1 MKLGFDSE
9 KYLEEQSQ
17 YILQRVNA
25 YDKLYLEFGGKLIGD
40 FHAMRV
46 LPGFDPDGK
55 IKLLHRL
62 RDQAEIIICVYA
74 GDIEQNKIRGDL
86 GITYDQ
92 DVLRLMDD
100 LHYWDLKINSVLIT
114 RYTGQPAATQFKN
127 SLERRGIKVYTHGYT
142 EGYPMDVETIVRD
155 AGDGANEHPTQALLD
170 IFTIMQHREIL
181 NKIGADLSGLNI
193 SIIGDIDHSRVARSD
208 IWAMQKLGANLTLFG
223 PPQMM
228 PRRAD
233 AFNCKIAQNID
244 EAVHKA
250 DVIIMLRI
258 QLERMNGEVPFPSKG
273 EYMKFFGLNKERI
286 KLANNPIILHP
297 GPINRGVE
305 LSSEVAD
312 SECSLVLNQ
321 VENGVAIRMAVL
333 SVLNENRKNL

>member
-1 MKLGFDSE
+1 MCYTKKDLLGTRNLSKDEILYFIERAKEFKILNSKPVKKSSNLLGKSVINAFFENSTRTRISFETAQKRLGADSINFVASQSSTAKGETLIDTIHNLEAMKTDFFVVRHSASGS
-9 KYLEEQSQ
+9 
-17 YILQRVNA
+17 VNFIA
-25 YDKLYLEFGGKLIGD
+25 
-40 FHAMRV
+40 
-46 LPGFDPDGK
+46 
-55 IKLLHRL
+55 
-62 RDQAEIIICVYA
+62 
-74 GDIEQNKIRGDL
+74 QN
-86 GITYDQ
+86 TNAS
-92 DVLRLMDD
+92 V
-100 LHYWDLKINSVLIT
+100 IN
-114 RYTGQPAATQFKN
+114 
-127 SLERRGIKVYTHGYT
+127 
-142 EGYPMDVETIVRD
+142 
-155 AGDGANEHPTQALLD
+155 AGDGTNEHPTQALLD

-286 KLANNPIILHP
+286 KLANNPITLHP

>member
-1 MKLGFDSE
+1 MCYTKKDLLGTRNLSKDEILYFIERAKEFKILNSKPVKKSSNLLGKSVINAFFENSTRTRISFETAQKRLGADSINFVASQSSTAKGETLIDTIHNLEAMKTDFFVVRHSASGS
-9 KYLEEQSQ
+9 
-17 YILQRVNA
+17 VNFIA
-25 YDKLYLEFGGKLIGD
+25 
-40 FHAMRV
+40 
-46 LPGFDPDGK
+46 
-55 IKLLHRL
+55 
-62 RDQAEIIICVYA
+62 
-74 GDIEQNKIRGDL
+74 QN
-86 GITYDQ
+86 TNAS
-92 DVLRLMDD
+92 V
-100 LHYWDLKINSVLIT
+100 IN
-114 RYTGQPAATQFKN
+114 
-127 SLERRGIKVYTHGYT
+127 
-142 EGYPMDVETIVRD
+142 
-155 AGDGANEHPTQALLD
+155 AGDGTNEHPTQALLD

-181 NKIGADLSGLNI
+181 NKISADLSGLNI

-312 SECSLVLNQ
+312 SECSLILNQ
-321 VENGVAIRMAVL
+321 VENGVAIRIAVL

>member
-1 MKLGFDSE
+1 MCYTKKDFLGTRNLSKDEILYFIERAKEFKILNSKPVKKSSNLLGKSVINAFFENSTRTRISFETAQKRLGADSINFVASQSSTAKGETLIDTIHNLEAMKTDFFVVRHSASGS
-9 KYLEEQSQ
+9 
-17 YILQRVNA
+17 VNFIA
-25 YDKLYLEFGGKLIGD
+25 
-40 FHAMRV
+40 
-46 LPGFDPDGK
+46 
-55 IKLLHRL
+55 
-62 RDQAEIIICVYA
+62 
-74 GDIEQNKIRGDL
+74 QN
-86 GITYDQ
+86 TNAS
-92 DVLRLMDD
+92 V
-100 LHYWDLKINSVLIT
+100 IN
-114 RYTGQPAATQFKN
+114 
-127 SLERRGIKVYTHGYT
+127 
-142 EGYPMDVETIVRD
+142 

-258 QLERMNGEVPFPSKG
+258 QLERMNGEVPFPSK

>member
-1 MKLGFDSE
+1 MCYTKKDLLGTRNLSKDEILYFIERAKEFKILNSKPVKKSSNLLGKSVINAFFENSTRTRISFETAQKRLGADSINFVAS
-9 KYLEEQSQ
+9 QSST
-17 YILQRVNA
+17 A
-25 YDKLYLEFGGKLIGD
+25 KG
-40 FHAMRV
+40 
-46 LPGFDPDGK
+46 
-55 IKLLHRL
+55 
-62 RDQAEIIICVYA
+62 
-74 GDIEQNKIRGDL
+74 
-86 GITYDQ
+86 
-92 DVLRLMDD
+92 
-100 LHYWDLKINSVLIT
+100 
-114 RYTGQPAATQFKN
+114 
-127 SLERRGIKVYTHGYT
+127 
-142 EGYPMDVETIVRD
+142 ETIIDTIHNLEAMKTDFFVVRHSASGSVNFIAQNTNASVIN
-155 AGDGANEHPTQALLD
+155 AGDGTNEHPTQALLD

>member
-1 MKLGFDSE
+1 MCYTKKDLLGTRNLSKDEILYFIERAKEFKILNSKPVKKSSNLLGKSVINAFFENSTRTRISFETAQKRLGADSINFVASQSSTAKGETLIDTMHNLEAMKTDFFVVRHSASGS
-9 KYLEEQSQ
+9 
-17 YILQRVNA
+17 VNFIA
-25 YDKLYLEFGGKLIGD
+25 
-40 FHAMRV
+40 
-46 LPGFDPDGK
+46 
-55 IKLLHRL
+55 
-62 RDQAEIIICVYA
+62 
-74 GDIEQNKIRGDL
+74 QN
-86 GITYDQ
+86 TNAS
-92 DVLRLMDD
+92 V
-100 LHYWDLKINSVLIT
+100 IN
-114 RYTGQPAATQFKN
+114 
-127 SLERRGIKVYTHGYT
+127 
-142 EGYPMDVETIVRD
+142 
-155 AGDGANEHPTQALLD
+155 AGDGTNEHPTQALLD

-233 AFNCKIAQNID
+233 AFNCKIAQNIN

>member
-1 MKLGFDSE
+1 MCYTKKDLLGTRNLSKDEILYFIERAKEFKILNSKPVKKSSNLLGKSVINVFFENSTRTRISFETAQKRLGADSINFVASQSSTAKGETLIDTIHNLEAMKTDFFVVRHSASGS
-9 KYLEEQSQ
+9 
-17 YILQRVNA
+17 VNFIA
-25 YDKLYLEFGGKLIGD
+25 
-40 FHAMRV
+40 
-46 LPGFDPDGK
+46 
-55 IKLLHRL
+55 
-62 RDQAEIIICVYA
+62 
-74 GDIEQNKIRGDL
+74 QN
-86 GITYDQ
+86 TNAS
-92 DVLRLMDD
+92 V
-100 LHYWDLKINSVLIT
+100 IN
-114 RYTGQPAATQFKN
+114 
-127 SLERRGIKVYTHGYT
+127 
-142 EGYPMDVETIVRD
+142 

-228 PRRAD
+228 PRHAD

>member
-1 MKLGFDSE
+1 MCYTKKDFLGTRNLSKDEILYFIERAKEFKILNSKPVKKSSNLLGKSVITAFFEYSTRTRISFETAQKRLGADSINFVASQSSTAKGETLIDTIHNLEAMKTDFFVVRHSASGS
-9 KYLEEQSQ
+9 
-17 YILQRVNA
+17 VNFIA
-25 YDKLYLEFGGKLIGD
+25 
-40 FHAMRV
+40 
-46 LPGFDPDGK
+46 
-55 IKLLHRL
+55 
-62 RDQAEIIICVYA
+62 
-74 GDIEQNKIRGDL
+74 QN
-86 GITYDQ
+86 TNAS
-92 DVLRLMDD
+92 V
-100 LHYWDLKINSVLIT
+100 IN
-114 RYTGQPAATQFKN
+114 
-127 SLERRGIKVYTHGYT
+127 
-142 EGYPMDVETIVRD
+142 

-258 QLERMNGEVPFPSKG
+258 QLERMNGEVPYPSKG

>member
-1 MKLGFDSE
+1 MCYTKKDFLGTRNLSKDEILYFIERAKEFKILNSKPVKKSSNLLGKSVINAFFENSTRTRISFETAQKRLGADSINFVASQSSTAKGETLIDTIHNLEAMKTDFFVVRHSASGSVKFIA
-9 KYLEEQSQ
+9 QNT
-17 YILQRVNA
+17 NA
-25 YDKLYLEFGGKLIGD
+25 S
-40 FHAMRV
+40 V
-46 LPGFDPDGK
+46 
-55 IKLLHRL
+55 
-62 RDQAEIIICVYA
+62 
-74 GDIEQNKIRGDL
+74 
-86 GITYDQ
+86 
-92 DVLRLMDD
+92 
-100 LHYWDLKINSVLIT
+100 IN
-114 RYTGQPAATQFKN
+114 
-127 SLERRGIKVYTHGYT
+127 
-142 EGYPMDVETIVRD
+142 

-273 EYMKFFGLNKERI
+273 EYMKFFGLNKEHI

>member
-1 MKLGFDSE
+1 MCYTKKDFLGTRNLSKDEILYFIERAKEFKILNSKPVKKSSNLLGKSVINAFFENSTRTRISFETAQKRLGADSINFVASQSSTAKGETLIDTIHNLEAMKTDFFVVRHSASGS
-9 KYLEEQSQ
+9 
-17 YILQRVNA
+17 VNFIA
-25 YDKLYLEFGGKLIGD
+25 
-40 FHAMRV
+40 
-46 LPGFDPDGK
+46 
-55 IKLLHRL
+55 
-62 RDQAEIIICVYA
+62 
-74 GDIEQNKIRGDL
+74 QN
-86 GITYDQ
+86 TNAS
-92 DVLRLMDD
+92 V
-100 LHYWDLKINSVLIT
+100 IN
-114 RYTGQPAATQFKN
+114 
-127 SLERRGIKVYTHGYT
+127 
-142 EGYPMDVETIVRD
+142 

-233 AFNCKIAQNID
+233 AFNCKIAQNIY

>member
-1 MKLGFDSE
+1 MCYTKKDLLGTRNLSKDEILYFIERAKEFKILNSKPVKKSSNLLGKSVINAFFENSTRTRISFETAQKRLGADSINFVASQSSTAKGE
-9 KYLEEQSQ
+9 TLIDTIHNLEALKTDFFVVRHSASGS
-17 YILQRVNA
+17 VNFIA
-25 YDKLYLEFGGKLIGD
+25 
-40 FHAMRV
+40 
-46 LPGFDPDGK
+46 
-55 IKLLHRL
+55 
-62 RDQAEIIICVYA
+62 
-74 GDIEQNKIRGDL
+74 QN
-86 GITYDQ
+86 TNAS
-92 DVLRLMDD
+92 V
-100 LHYWDLKINSVLIT
+100 IN
-114 RYTGQPAATQFKN
+114 
-127 SLERRGIKVYTHGYT
+127 
-142 EGYPMDVETIVRD
+142 

-321 VENGVAIRMAVL
+321 VEYGVAIRMAVL

>member
-1 MKLGFDSE
+1 MCYTKKDFLGTRNLSKDEILYFIERAKEFKILNSKPVKKSSNLLGKSVINAFFENSTRTRISFETAQKRLGADSINFVASQSSTAKGETLIDTIHNLEAMKTDFFVVRHSASGS
-9 KYLEEQSQ
+9 
-17 YILQRVNA
+17 VNFIA
-25 YDKLYLEFGGKLIGD
+25 
-40 FHAMRV
+40 
-46 LPGFDPDGK
+46 
-55 IKLLHRL
+55 
-62 RDQAEIIICVYA
+62 
-74 GDIEQNKIRGDL
+74 QN
-86 GITYDQ
+86 TNAS
-92 DVLRLMDD
+92 V
-100 LHYWDLKINSVLIT
+100 IN
-114 RYTGQPAATQFKN
+114 
-127 SLERRGIKVYTHGYT
+127 
-142 EGYPMDVETIVRD
+142 

-233 AFNCKIAQNID
+233 AFNCKIAQNIN
-244 EAVHKA
+244 EVVHKA

>member
-1 MKLGFDSE
+1 MCYTKKDLLGTRNLSKDEILYFIERAKEFKILNSKPVKKSSNLLGKSVINAFFENSTRTRISFETAQKRLGADSINFVASQRSTAKGETLIDTIHNLEAMKTDFFVVRHSASGS
-9 KYLEEQSQ
+9 
-17 YILQRVNA
+17 VNFIA
-25 YDKLYLEFGGKLIGD
+25 
-40 FHAMRV
+40 
-46 LPGFDPDGK
+46 
-55 IKLLHRL
+55 
-62 RDQAEIIICVYA
+62 
-74 GDIEQNKIRGDL
+74 QN
-86 GITYDQ
+86 TNAS
-92 DVLRLMDD
+92 V
-100 LHYWDLKINSVLIT
+100 IN
-114 RYTGQPAATQFKN
+114 
-127 SLERRGIKVYTHGYT
+127 
-142 EGYPMDVETIVRD
+142 

-233 AFNCKIAQNID
+233 AFNCRIAQNID

-273 EYMKFFGLNKERI
+273 EYMKFFGLNKECI

>member
-1 MKLGFDSE
+1 MCYTKKDFLGTRNLSKDEILYFIERAKEFKILNSKPVKKSSNLLGKSVINAFFENSTRTRISFETAQKRLGADSINFVASQSSTAKGETLIDTIHNLEAMKTDFFVVRHSASGS
-9 KYLEEQSQ
+9 
-17 YILQRVNA
+17 VNFIA
-25 YDKLYLEFGGKLIGD
+25 
-40 FHAMRV
+40 
-46 LPGFDPDGK
+46 
-55 IKLLHRL
+55 
-62 RDQAEIIICVYA
+62 
-74 GDIEQNKIRGDL
+74 QN
-86 GITYDQ
+86 TNAS
-92 DVLRLMDD
+92 V
-100 LHYWDLKINSVLIT
+100 IN
-114 RYTGQPAATQFKN
+114 
-127 SLERRGIKVYTHGYT
+127 
-142 EGYPMDVETIVRD
+142 
-155 AGDGANEHPTQALLD
+155 AGDGTNEHPTQALLD

-312 SECSLVLNQ
+312 SEFSLVLNQ

>member
-1 MKLGFDSE
+1 MCYPKKDFLGTRNLSKDEILYFIERAKEFKILNSKPVKKSSNLLGKSVINAFFENSTRTRISFETAQKRLGADSINFVASQSSTAKGETLIDTIHNLEAMKTDFFVVRHSASGS
-9 KYLEEQSQ
+9 
-17 YILQRVNA
+17 VNFIA
-25 YDKLYLEFGGKLIGD
+25 
-40 FHAMRV
+40 
-46 LPGFDPDGK
+46 
-55 IKLLHRL
+55 
-62 RDQAEIIICVYA
+62 
-74 GDIEQNKIRGDL
+74 QN
-86 GITYDQ
+86 TNAS
-92 DVLRLMDD
+92 V
-100 LHYWDLKINSVLIT
+100 IN
-114 RYTGQPAATQFKN
+114 
-127 SLERRGIKVYTHGYT
+127 
-142 EGYPMDVETIVRD
+142 

-333 SVLNENRKNL
+333 SVLNENRKN

>member
-1 MKLGFDSE
+1 MCYTKKDLLGTRNLSKDEILYFIERAKEFKILNSKPVKKSSNLLGKSVINAFFENSTRTRISFETAQKRLGADSINFVASQSSTAKGETLIDTIHNLEAMKTDFFVVRHSASGS
-9 KYLEEQSQ
+9 
-17 YILQRVNA
+17 VNFIA
-25 YDKLYLEFGGKLIGD
+25 
-40 FHAMRV
+40 
-46 LPGFDPDGK
+46 
-55 IKLLHRL
+55 
-62 RDQAEIIICVYA
+62 
-74 GDIEQNKIRGDL
+74 QN
-86 GITYDQ
+86 TNAS
-92 DVLRLMDD
+92 V
-100 LHYWDLKINSVLIT
+100 IN
-114 RYTGQPAATQFKN
+114 
-127 SLERRGIKVYTHGYT
+127 
-142 EGYPMDVETIVRD
+142 

>member
-1 MKLGFDSE
+1 MCYTKKDLLGTRNLSKDEILYFIERAKEFKILNSKPVKKSSNLLGKSVINAFFENSTRTRISFETAQKRLGADSINFVASQSSTAKGETLIDTIHNLEAMKTDFFVVRHSASGS
-9 KYLEEQSQ
+9 
-17 YILQRVNA
+17 VNFIA
-25 YDKLYLEFGGKLIGD
+25 
-40 FHAMRV
+40 
-46 LPGFDPDGK
+46 
-55 IKLLHRL
+55 
-62 RDQAEIIICVYA
+62 
-74 GDIEQNKIRGDL
+74 QN
-86 GITYDQ
+86 TNAS
-92 DVLRLMDD
+92 V
-100 LHYWDLKINSVLIT
+100 IN
-114 RYTGQPAATQFKN
+114 
-127 SLERRGIKVYTHGYT
+127 
-142 EGYPMDVETIVRD
+142 

-333 SVLNENRKNL
+333 SILNENRKNL

>member
-1 MKLGFDSE
+1 MCYTKKDFLGTRNLSKDEILYFIERAKEFKILNSKPVKKSSNLLGKSVINAFFENSTRTRISFETAQKRLGADSINFVASQSSTAKGETLIDTIHNLEAMKTDFFVVRHSASGS
-9 KYLEEQSQ
+9 
-17 YILQRVNA
+17 VNFIA
-25 YDKLYLEFGGKLIGD
+25 
-40 FHAMRV
+40 
-46 LPGFDPDGK
+46 
-55 IKLLHRL
+55 
-62 RDQAEIIICVYA
+62 
-74 GDIEQNKIRGDL
+74 QN
-86 GITYDQ
+86 TNAS
-92 DVLRLMDD
+92 V
-100 LHYWDLKINSVLIT
+100 IN
-114 RYTGQPAATQFKN
+114 
-127 SLERRGIKVYTHGYT
+127 
-142 EGYPMDVETIVRD
+142 

-228 PRRAD
+228 PRHAD

-273 EYMKFFGLNKERI
+273 EYMNFFGLNKERI

>member
-1 MKLGFDSE
+1 MCYTKKDLLGTRNLSKDEILYFIERAKEFKILNSKPVKKSSNLLGKSVINAFFENSTRTRISFETAQKRLGADSINFVASQSSTAKGETLIDTIHNLEAMKTDFFVVRHSASGS
-9 KYLEEQSQ
+9 
-17 YILQRVNA
+17 VNFIA
-25 YDKLYLEFGGKLIGD
+25 
-40 FHAMRV
+40 
-46 LPGFDPDGK
+46 
-55 IKLLHRL
+55 
-62 RDQAEIIICVYA
+62 
-74 GDIEQNKIRGDL
+74 QN
-86 GITYDQ
+86 TNAS
-92 DVLRLMDD
+92 V
-100 LHYWDLKINSVLIT
+100 IN
-114 RYTGQPAATQFKN
+114 
-127 SLERRGIKVYTHGYT
+127 
-142 EGYPMDVETIVRD
+142 
-155 AGDGANEHPTQALLD
+155 AGDGTNEHPTQALLD

-228 PRRAD
+228 PHRAD

>member
-1 MKLGFDSE
+1 MCYTKKDLLGTRNLSKDEILYFIERAKEFKILNSKPVKKSSNLLGKSVINAFFENSTRTRISFETAQKRLGADSINFVASQSSTAKGETLIDTIHNLEAMKTDFFVVRHSASGS
-9 KYLEEQSQ
+9 
-17 YILQRVNA
+17 VNFIA
-25 YDKLYLEFGGKLIGD
+25 
-40 FHAMRV
+40 
-46 LPGFDPDGK
+46 
-55 IKLLHRL
+55 
-62 RDQAEIIICVYA
+62 
-74 GDIEQNKIRGDL
+74 QN
-86 GITYDQ
+86 TNAS
-92 DVLRLMDD
+92 V
-100 LHYWDLKINSVLIT
+100 IN
-114 RYTGQPAATQFKN
+114 
-127 SLERRGIKVYTHGYT
+127 
-142 EGYPMDVETIVRD
+142 

-181 NKIGADLSGLNI
+181 NKISADLSGLNI

>member
-1 MKLGFDSE
+1 MCYTKKDLLGTRNLSKDEILYFIERAKEFKILNSKPVKKSSNLLGKSVINAFFENSTRTRISFETAQKRLGADSINFVASQSSTAKGETLIDTIHNLEAMKTDFFVVRHSASGS
-9 KYLEEQSQ
+9 
-17 YILQRVNA
+17 VNFIA
-25 YDKLYLEFGGKLIGD
+25 
-40 FHAMRV
+40 
-46 LPGFDPDGK
+46 
-55 IKLLHRL
+55 
-62 RDQAEIIICVYA
+62 
-74 GDIEQNKIRGDL
+74 QN
-86 GITYDQ
+86 TNAS
-92 DVLRLMDD
+92 V
-100 LHYWDLKINSVLIT
+100 IN
-114 RYTGQPAATQFKN
+114 
-127 SLERRGIKVYTHGYT
+127 
-142 EGYPMDVETIVRD
+142 
-155 AGDGANEHPTQALLD
+155 AGDGTNEHPTQALLD

-233 AFNCKIAQNID
+233 AFNCKIAQNIN
-244 EAVHKA
+244 EVVHKA

-273 EYMKFFGLNKERI
+273 EYMKFFGLNKEHI

>member
-1 MKLGFDSE
+1 MCYTKKDLLGTRNLSKDEILYFIERAKEFKILNSKPVKKSSNLLGKSVINAFFENSTRTRISFETAQKRLGADSINFVASQSSTAKGETLIDTIHNLEAMKTDFFVVRHSASGS
-9 KYLEEQSQ
+9 
-17 YILQRVNA
+17 VNFIA
-25 YDKLYLEFGGKLIGD
+25 
-40 FHAMRV
+40 
-46 LPGFDPDGK
+46 
-55 IKLLHRL
+55 
-62 RDQAEIIICVYA
+62 
-74 GDIEQNKIRGDL
+74 QN
-86 GITYDQ
+86 TNAS
-92 DVLRLMDD
+92 V
-100 LHYWDLKINSVLIT
+100 IN
-114 RYTGQPAATQFKN
+114 
-127 SLERRGIKVYTHGYT
+127 
-142 EGYPMDVETIVRD
+142 
-155 AGDGANEHPTQALLD
+155 AGDGTNEHPTQALLD

-228 PRRAD
+228 PRHAD

>member
-1 MKLGFDSE
+1 MCYTKKDLLGTRNLSKDEILYFIERAKEFKILNSKPVKKSSNLLGKSVINAFFENSTRTRISFETAQKRLGADSINFVASQSSTAKGETLIDTMHNLEAMKTDFFVVRHSASGS
-9 KYLEEQSQ
+9 
-17 YILQRVNA
+17 VNFIA
-25 YDKLYLEFGGKLIGD
+25 
-40 FHAMRV
+40 
-46 LPGFDPDGK
+46 
-55 IKLLHRL
+55 
-62 RDQAEIIICVYA
+62 
-74 GDIEQNKIRGDL
+74 QN
-86 GITYDQ
+86 TNAS
-92 DVLRLMDD
+92 V
-100 LHYWDLKINSVLIT
+100 IN
-114 RYTGQPAATQFKN
+114 
-127 SLERRGIKVYTHGYT
+127 
-142 EGYPMDVETIVRD
+142 
-155 AGDGANEHPTQALLD
+155 AGDGTNEHPTQALLD

>member
-1 MKLGFDSE
+1 MCYTKKDFLGTRNLSKDEILYFIERAKEFKILNSKPVKKSSNLLGKSVINAFFENSTRTRISFETAQKRLGADSINFVASQSSTAKGETLIDTIHNLEAMKTDFFVVRHSASGS
-9 KYLEEQSQ
+9 
-17 YILQRVNA
+17 VNFIA
-25 YDKLYLEFGGKLIGD
+25 
-40 FHAMRV
+40 
-46 LPGFDPDGK
+46 
-55 IKLLHRL
+55 
-62 RDQAEIIICVYA
+62 
-74 GDIEQNKIRGDL
+74 QN
-86 GITYDQ
+86 TNAS
-92 DVLRLMDD
+92 V
-100 LHYWDLKINSVLIT
+100 IN
-114 RYTGQPAATQFKN
+114 
-127 SLERRGIKVYTHGYT
+127 
-142 EGYPMDVETIVRD
+142 

-297 GPINRGVE
+297 GPIKRGVE

-312 SECSLVLNQ
+312 SECSLILNQ

>member
-1 MKLGFDSE
+1 MCYTKKDLLGTRNLSKDEILYFIERAKEFKILNSKPVKKSSNLLGKSVINAFFENSTRTRISFETAQKRLGADSINFVASQSSTAKGETLIDTIHNLEAMKTDFFVVRHSASGS
-9 KYLEEQSQ
+9 
-17 YILQRVNA
+17 VNFIA
-25 YDKLYLEFGGKLIGD
+25 
-40 FHAMRV
+40 
-46 LPGFDPDGK
+46 
-55 IKLLHRL
+55 
-62 RDQAEIIICVYA
+62 
-74 GDIEQNKIRGDL
+74 QN
-86 GITYDQ
+86 TNAS
-92 DVLRLMDD
+92 V
-100 LHYWDLKINSVLIT
+100 IN
-114 RYTGQPAATQFKN
+114 
-127 SLERRGIKVYTHGYT
+127 
-142 EGYPMDVETIVRD
+142 
-155 AGDGANEHPTQALLD
+155 AGDGTNEHPTQALLD

-233 AFNCKIAQNID
+233 AFNCKIAQNIY

>member
-1 MKLGFDSE
+1 MCYTKKDFLGTRNLSKDEILYFIERAKEFKILNSKPVKKSSNSTRTRISFETAQKRLGADSINFVASQSSTAKGETLIDTIHNLEAMKTDFFVVRHSASGS
-9 KYLEEQSQ
+9 
-17 YILQRVNA
+17 VNFIA
-25 YDKLYLEFGGKLIGD
+25 
-40 FHAMRV
+40 
-46 LPGFDPDGK
+46 
-55 IKLLHRL
+55 
-62 RDQAEIIICVYA
+62 
-74 GDIEQNKIRGDL
+74 QN
-86 GITYDQ
+86 TNAS
-92 DVLRLMDD
+92 V
-100 LHYWDLKINSVLIT
+100 IN
-114 RYTGQPAATQFKN
+114 
-127 SLERRGIKVYTHGYT
+127 
-142 EGYPMDVETIVRD
+142 

-333 SVLNENRKNL
+333 SILNENRKNL

>member
-1 MKLGFDSE
+1 MCYTKKDLLGTRNLSKDEILYFIERAKEFKILNSKPVKKSSNLLGKSVINAFFENSTRTRISFETAQKRLGADSINFVASQSSTAKGETLIDTIHNLEAMKTDFFVVRHSASGS
-9 KYLEEQSQ
+9 
-17 YILQRVNA
+17 VNFIA
-25 YDKLYLEFGGKLIGD
+25 
-40 FHAMRV
+40 
-46 LPGFDPDGK
+46 
-55 IKLLHRL
+55 
-62 RDQAEIIICVYA
+62 
-74 GDIEQNKIRGDL
+74 QN
-86 GITYDQ
+86 TNAS
-92 DVLRLMDD
+92 V
-100 LHYWDLKINSVLIT
+100 IN
-114 RYTGQPAATQFKN
+114 
-127 SLERRGIKVYTHGYT
+127 
-142 EGYPMDVETIVRD
+142 

-228 PRRAD
+228 PRRVD

-244 EAVHKA
+244 EAVYKA

-312 SECSLVLNQ
+312 SECSLILNQ

>member
-1 MKLGFDSE
+1 MCYTKKDLLGTRNLSKDEILYFIERAKEFKILNSKPVKKSSNLLGKSVINAFFENSTRTRISFETAQKRLGADSINFVASQSSTAKGETLIDTIHNLEAMKTDFFVVRHSASGS
-9 KYLEEQSQ
+9 
-17 YILQRVNA
+17 VNFIA
-25 YDKLYLEFGGKLIGD
+25 
-40 FHAMRV
+40 
-46 LPGFDPDGK
+46 
-55 IKLLHRL
+55 
-62 RDQAEIIICVYA
+62 
-74 GDIEQNKIRGDL
+74 QN
-86 GITYDQ
+86 TNAS
-92 DVLRLMDD
+92 V
-100 LHYWDLKINSVLIT
+100 IN
-114 RYTGQPAATQFKN
+114 
-127 SLERRGIKVYTHGYT
+127 
-142 EGYPMDVETIVRD
+142 

-228 PRRAD
+228 PRHAD

>member
-1 MKLGFDSE
+1 MCYTKKDFLGTRNLSKDEILYFIERAKEFKILNSKPVKKSSNLLGKSVINAFFENSTRTRISFETAQKRLGADSINFVASQSSTAKGETLIDTIHNLEAMKTDFFVVRHSASGSVSFIA
-9 KYLEEQSQ
+9 QNT
-17 YILQRVNA
+17 NA
-25 YDKLYLEFGGKLIGD
+25 S
-40 FHAMRV
+40 V
-46 LPGFDPDGK
+46 
-55 IKLLHRL
+55 
-62 RDQAEIIICVYA
+62 
-74 GDIEQNKIRGDL
+74 
-86 GITYDQ
+86 
-92 DVLRLMDD
+92 
-100 LHYWDLKINSVLIT
+100 IN
-114 RYTGQPAATQFKN
+114 
-127 SLERRGIKVYTHGYT
+127 
-142 EGYPMDVETIVRD
+142 

-312 SECSLVLNQ
+312 SECSLILNQ

>member
-1 MKLGFDSE
+1 MCYTKKDLLGTRNLSKDEILYFIERAKEFKILNSKPVKKSSNLLGKSVINAFFENSTRTRISFETAQKRLGADSINFVASQSSTAKGETLIDTIHNLEAMKTDFFVVRHSASGS
-9 KYLEEQSQ
+9 
-17 YILQRVNA
+17 VNFIA
-25 YDKLYLEFGGKLIGD
+25 
-40 FHAMRV
+40 
-46 LPGFDPDGK
+46 
-55 IKLLHRL
+55 
-62 RDQAEIIICVYA
+62 
-74 GDIEQNKIRGDL
+74 QN
-86 GITYDQ
+86 TNAS
-92 DVLRLMDD
+92 V
-100 LHYWDLKINSVLIT
+100 IN
-114 RYTGQPAATQFKN
+114 
-127 SLERRGIKVYTHGYT
+127 
-142 EGYPMDVETIVRD
+142 

-233 AFNCKIAQNID
+233 AFNCKIAQDID

>member
-1 MKLGFDSE
+1 MCYTKKDLLGTRNLSKDEILYFIERAKEFKILNSKPVKKSSNLLGKSVINAFFENSTRTRISFETAQKRLGADSINFVASQSSTAKGEILIDTIHNLEAMKTDFFVVRHSASGS
-9 KYLEEQSQ
+9 
-17 YILQRVNA
+17 VNFIA
-25 YDKLYLEFGGKLIGD
+25 
-40 FHAMRV
+40 
-46 LPGFDPDGK
+46 
-55 IKLLHRL
+55 
-62 RDQAEIIICVYA
+62 
-74 GDIEQNKIRGDL
+74 QN
-86 GITYDQ
+86 TNAS
-92 DVLRLMDD
+92 V
-100 LHYWDLKINSVLIT
+100 IN
-114 RYTGQPAATQFKN
+114 
-127 SLERRGIKVYTHGYT
+127 
-142 EGYPMDVETIVRD
+142 
-155 AGDGANEHPTQALLD
+155 AGDGTNEHPTQALLD

>member
-1 MKLGFDSE
+1 MCYTKKDLLGTRNLSKDEILYFIERAKEFKILNSKPVKKSSNLLGKSVINAFFENSTRTRISFETAQKRLGADSINFVASQSSTAKGETLIDTIHNLEAMKTDFFVVRHSASGS
-9 KYLEEQSQ
+9 
-17 YILQRVNA
+17 VNFIA
-25 YDKLYLEFGGKLIGD
+25 
-40 FHAMRV
+40 
-46 LPGFDPDGK
+46 
-55 IKLLHRL
+55 
-62 RDQAEIIICVYA
+62 
-74 GDIEQNKIRGDL
+74 QN
-86 GITYDQ
+86 TNAS
-92 DVLRLMDD
+92 V
-100 LHYWDLKINSVLIT
+100 IN
-114 RYTGQPAATQFKN
+114 
-127 SLERRGIKVYTHGYT
+127 
-142 EGYPMDVETIVRD
+142 

-244 EAVHKA
+244 EAVHKV

-312 SECSLVLNQ
+312 SECSFVLNQ

>member
-1 MKLGFDSE
+1 MCYTKKDFLGTRNLSKDEILYFIERAKEFKILNSKPVKKSSNLLGKSVINAFFENSTRTRISFETAQKRLGADSINFVASQSSTAKGETLIDTIHNLEAMKTDFFVVRHSASGS
-9 KYLEEQSQ
+9 
-17 YILQRVNA
+17 VNFIA
-25 YDKLYLEFGGKLIGD
+25 
-40 FHAMRV
+40 
-46 LPGFDPDGK
+46 
-55 IKLLHRL
+55 
-62 RDQAEIIICVYA
+62 
-74 GDIEQNKIRGDL
+74 QN
-86 GITYDQ
+86 TNAS
-92 DVLRLMDD
+92 V
-100 LHYWDLKINSVLIT
+100 IN
-114 RYTGQPAATQFKN
+114 
-127 SLERRGIKVYTHGYT
+127 
-142 EGYPMDVETIVRD
+142 

-333 SVLNENRKNL
+333 

>member
-1 MKLGFDSE
+1 MRHSASGS
-9 KYLEEQSQ
+9 
-17 YILQRVNA
+17 VNFIA
-25 YDKLYLEFGGKLIGD
+25 
-40 FHAMRV
+40 
-46 LPGFDPDGK
+46 
-55 IKLLHRL
+55 
-62 RDQAEIIICVYA
+62 
-74 GDIEQNKIRGDL
+74 QN
-86 GITYDQ
+86 TNAS
-92 DVLRLMDD
+92 V
-100 LHYWDLKINSVLIT
+100 IN
-114 RYTGQPAATQFKN
+114 
-127 SLERRGIKVYTHGYT
+127 
-142 EGYPMDVETIVRD
+142 

-312 SECSLVLNQ
+312 SECSLILNQ

>member
-1 MKLGFDSE
+1 MCYTKKDLLGTRNLSKDEILYFIERAKEFKILNSKPVKKSSNLLGKSVINAFFENSTRTRISFETAQKRLGADSINFVASQSSTAKGETLIDTIHNLEAMKTDFFVVRHSASGS
-9 KYLEEQSQ
+9 
-17 YILQRVNA
+17 VNFIA
-25 YDKLYLEFGGKLIGD
+25 
-40 FHAMRV
+40 
-46 LPGFDPDGK
+46 
-55 IKLLHRL
+55 
-62 RDQAEIIICVYA
+62 
-74 GDIEQNKIRGDL
+74 QN
-86 GITYDQ
+86 TNAS
-92 DVLRLMDD
+92 V
-100 LHYWDLKINSVLIT
+100 IN
-114 RYTGQPAATQFKN
+114 
-127 SLERRGIKVYTHGYT
+127 
-142 EGYPMDVETIVRD
+142 
-155 AGDGANEHPTQALLD
+155 AGDGTNEHPTQALLD

-312 SECSLVLNQ
+312 SECSLILNQ